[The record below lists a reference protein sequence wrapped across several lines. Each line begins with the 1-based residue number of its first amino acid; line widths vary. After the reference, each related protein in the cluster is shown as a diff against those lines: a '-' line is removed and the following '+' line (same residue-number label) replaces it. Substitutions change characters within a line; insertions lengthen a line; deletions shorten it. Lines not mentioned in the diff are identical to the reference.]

1 MFKLKT
7 NSSNKKEL
15 LERLGIV
22 ETKEYMYVLADNV
35 SLFEQGKVNIIFDS
49 NNLDPVKLIIKN
61 IINGEDYYIN
71 LQNSEGIKRVNVKNI
86 DYFEALDNDVFACL
100 GKERF
105 YVLEKLYSLE
115 ESLATQNFVRVSK
128 SFLVNLLK
136 INYIRPLLNYKLE
149 LVMINGDKIDVNRTY
164 MKSFKKKMKL

>member
-35 SLFEQGKVNIIFDS
+35 SLFEQGKVNIIFEG
-49 NNLDPVKLIIKN
+49 NNLDPVKLIIKK
-61 IINGEDYYIN
+61 IINGEDHYIN
-71 LQNSEGIKRVNVKNI
+71 LQNSEGIKRVNVKDI

-105 YVLEKLYSLE
+105 YVVEKLYSLE
-115 ESLATQNFVRVSK
+115 ESLSTQNFVRVSK

-136 INYIRPLLNYKLE
+136 IDYIRPLLNYKLE